1 MSLRV
6 KSKKIHILLVC
17 LSGLFN
23 SFLIGLMFYLLIA
36 IMMYPYLMF
45 FMGCVIIIVMI
56 FLIMEFTENVITLL
70 KRFGVL
76 ERKIKKDKISK
87 REKLYNKLAN
97 LQQNLINT
105 AINMINDVNLDDD
118 NKDIMMIKDD
128 MTLLSRQLNKDNIG
142 ENIDG

>member
-1 MSLRV
+1 MG
-6 KSKKIHILLVC
+6 KFKILNKE
-17 LSGLFN
+17 G
-23 SFLIGLMFYLLIA
+23 
-36 IMMYPYLMF
+36 
-45 FMGCVIIIVMI
+45 
-56 FLIMEFTENVITLL
+56 
-70 KRFGVL
+70 
-76 ERKIKKDKISK
+76 RKIKKHKVK
-87 REKLYNKLAN
+87 FREKLYDKLAN